1 MFQLAL
7 LLNRL
12 SRTEGA
18 DFLARKLQGTSKG
31 TVLNQQYLYKAEPS
45 CRGNIST
52 AVFKAYPGKGSFFI
66 DPRLAREEDKTEPGE
81 HKLQRCGSMSLLIG
95 RNWSWIGSCGGGG
108 QAIETSFAQGTC
120 VLGIETFSSSVGV
133 TYATSEVV
141 EAFSWVG

>member
-7 LLNRL
+7 LLHRL

-52 AVFKAYPGKGSFFI
+52 AVFKAYPGKGSFLT
-66 DPRLAREEDKTEPGE
+66 DPPLAREKDKTESGE
-81 HKLQRCGSMSLLIG
+81 HKLQRYGSMSLLIG
-95 RNWSWIGSCGGGG
+95 RSWSWIGSCGGGG
-108 QAIETSFAQGTC
+108 RGIETSFT
-120 VLGIETFSSSVGV
+120 
-133 TYATSEVV
+133 
-141 EAFSWVG
+141 